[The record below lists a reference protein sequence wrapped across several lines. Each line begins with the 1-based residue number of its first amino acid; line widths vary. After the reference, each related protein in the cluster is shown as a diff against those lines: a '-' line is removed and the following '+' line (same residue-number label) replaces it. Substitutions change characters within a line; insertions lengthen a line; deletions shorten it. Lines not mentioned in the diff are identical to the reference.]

1 VVYLNP
7 TVKHL
12 PFQSILQGVRLKRV
26 LTKPSP
32 LVKLTRIPAVSLA
45 MLWGYAD
52 NNLVIL
58 QTTETYRVMSL
69 LKSFASKTKALPVK
83 ASLPFS
89 LVNTCGLMG
98 VAR

>member
-1 VVYLNP
+1 
-7 TVKHL
+7 
-12 PFQSILQGVRLKRV
+12 
-26 LTKPSP
+26 
-32 LVKLTRIPAVSLA
+32 

-89 LVNTCGLMG
+89 LVNTCGLMV